1 MCEHL
6 KQLDDDLQQK
16 GIRETFRGQAWSDNT
31 REWVYYDCILDL
43 EGIQKKYQFPDFVK
57 VHINND
63 NRSGLEAGFYCEK
76 CQDGV
81 MGHHPSLA
89 GKVKVKL

>member
-6 KQLDDDLQQK
+6 KQLDDDLKKK
-16 GIRETFRGQAWSDNT
+16 GIKETFRGVAWSHNT

-43 EGIQKKYQFPDFVK
+43 EAIRKKYGLPDFVK
-57 VHINND
+57 VHNND
-63 NRSGLEAGFYCEK
+63 NRSGLEAVFYCEL

-81 MGHHPSLA
+81 MGHHPSVE
-89 GKVKVKL
+89 GKIKLEF